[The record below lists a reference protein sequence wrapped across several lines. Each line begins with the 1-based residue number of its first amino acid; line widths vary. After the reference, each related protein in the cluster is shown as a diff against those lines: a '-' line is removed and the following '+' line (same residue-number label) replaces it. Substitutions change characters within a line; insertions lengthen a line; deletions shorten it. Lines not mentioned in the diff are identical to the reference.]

1 MNIAED
7 VIRLIKAESERSG
20 VPESVIHGPGR
31 RADGVRVRHRIW
43 LELDAIGY
51 HDLDIAD
58 AFGVSD
64 SAIRKARRSR
74 GIA

>member
-7 VIRLIKAESERSG
+7 AVRLIKAESERSG

-43 LELDAIGY
+43 LELAETGY
-51 HDLDIAD
+51 HDADIAA

-64 SAIRKARRSR
+64 SAIRKARRSK

>member
-1 MNIAED
+1 MKIMED
-7 VIRLIKAESERSG
+7 VIRLIKAESGRSK
-20 VPESVIHGPGR
+20 VPEWVIHGPGR

-43 LELDAIGY
+43 LELAETGY
-51 HDLDIAD
+51 HDADIAA

-74 GIA
+74 GVP